1 MILDFSPSPETSH
14 YDSIWTRGNATLL
27 IMPKPRKQ
35 AAPDASA
42 PPQVGDKVYPPRSE
56 LLYEISHVYVGA
68 QEVDLHVPGTNLE
81 RFRVRTDALTY
92 VERKPSAKTSNPFT
106 SAEPVF
112 DGGELLEKIETVQ
125 RDSLKQSD
133 DEIDILKSY
142 LKTQRAP
149 KAAIE
154 ALEGLTVE
162 QHKAWKLAIGKIK
175 KVLGE

>member
-1 MILDFSPSPETSH
+1 
-14 YDSIWTRGNATLL
+14 
-27 IMPKPRKQ
+27 MPKPSKKV
-35 AAPDASA
+35 ALVASA

-56 LLYEISHVYVGA
+56 LVYEISHVHAGGD
-68 QEVDLHVPGTNLE
+68 EVDLHVPGTNLE

-92 VERKPSAKTSNPFT
+92 VERKPPAKTSNPFT
-106 SAEPVF
+106 IAEPVF

-133 DEIDILKSY
+133 DDIDILKAY

-149 KAAIE
+149 KEAME

-162 QHKAWKLAIGKIK
+162 NHKAWKIALGKIK
-175 KVLGE
+175 KALGE